1 MVAPATGPISGMG
14 IAIAAPTAAAV
25 AVSFAKLDDAIS
37 FDMSLETS
45 FTVLIKDSVA
55 SFTSC

>member
-1 MVAPATGPISGMG
+1 LQSRLQ
-14 IAIAAPTAAAV
+14 TAAAV
-25 AVSFAKLDDAIS
+25 AVSFAKLDDEIS